1 TLQLAHLSPLTL
13 TLALPPLYP
22 LQAPP
27 VIAALSAPWLPAGS
41 EAHAWLMASLLEQWQ
56 EAHSEILFTWAD
68 WLLQGLW
75 EGASPFSTPDG
86 LCLEEKRGSG
96 LVARLLAYDKIASKE
111 EFEGERYGCG
121 ICLEERA
128 GTKCVKLE
136 GCGHVFCQECLS
148 GYLGSMIVEGYHRQ
162 ASSCPDPS
170 CTKARKVGAIKDKEL
185 LPLVGEV
192 MVGRLGWL
200 RSKAEAEADPTAVV
214 CPRQGCHAIARMNP
228 SDAGT
233 SYESMRECP
242 KCSFTVCAYCLKV
255 WHGRS
260 PCSLASSSALVQEY
274 QSHEPGSVERLKME
288 QRFGRANLE
297 RLVRTEMEEQANREW
312 MEANAKKCPSCAV
325 SIELAFGCHHMTCG
339 KCRTHFCFLCSTRL
353 NPLEPYRHFN
363 TPGKPCYQRLF

>member
-1 TLQLAHLSPLTL
+1 
-13 TLALPPLYP
+13 
-22 LQAPP
+22 
-27 VIAALSAPWLPAGS
+27 
-41 EAHAWLMASLLEQWQ
+41 
-56 EAHSEILFTWAD
+56 
-68 WLLQGLW
+68 
-75 EGASPFSTPDG
+75 
-86 LCLEEKRGSG
+86 
-96 LVARLLAYDKIASKE
+96 
-111 EFEGERYGCG
+111 
-121 ICLEERA
+121 
-128 GTKCVKLE
+128 
-136 GCGHVFCQECLS
+136 
-148 GYLGSMIVEGYHRQ
+148 MIVEGYHRQ

-170 CTKARKVGAIKDKEL
+170 CTKARVELENSHSSSIQPAANGVAAVEEKVGAIKDKEL
-185 LPLVGEV
+185 LPLVGEE

-214 CPRQGCHAIARMNP
+214 CPRQGCHAVSSSSILPEVLTLTLAQIARMNP

-325 SIELAFGCHHMTCG
+325 SQAAVRLVEMAHALAGLHRAGLWLPPHDVRQVPVRRAAG
-339 KCRTHFCFLCSTRL
+339 
-353 NPLEPYRHFN
+353 
-363 TPGKPCYQRLF
+363 